1 MLGSQWKAGMAS
13 GLFRMGEDLGSGML
27 RLVSDITG
35 EAEKLLN
42 ETTLRVAITGLSRSG
57 KTVFITSLI
66 ANLLA
71 MGRGRQT
78 LPTLSAQ
85 LAASGTVLR
94 GVRLEPAGTQALDW
108 FDAAD
113 KLRDLAGA
121 TPHWPPRTSD
131 LASASLTLVLERT
144 GPARILGPRRVR
156 LELLDY
162 PGEWLLDL
170 PLLDQDFYQ
179 WSAETI
185 ALLRTQPRAEVAGEF
200 LDFIATLNPLAAA
213 DEAVARRGH
222 RLYLSVLE
230 QARDRFGL
238 RWLQPGRFLR
248 PGPRGES
255 PMMWFFPLPGEGP
268 SPTGSLR
275 DLLARRFSA
284 YRDDMRQNFFDP
296 WFARFDRQVVL
307 VDVLGA
313 LWAGQ
318 GAFEDTRHAIAQIA
332 AAYDA
337 RSRSRWL
344 GLSTLKRVGF
354 VASKADHVPA
364 AQRAALESLFASM
377 LGTQLEDGRTTS
389 HRAVAA
395 LRCTED
401 GMHEG
406 HPVVLG
412 VPLGE
417 ERRRPFRPGHIP
429 ATVPSAGDP
438 FWSRPFFELPALRP
452 PLIDPDGREGLPH
465 LGLDALLSWLLED
478 AL

>member
-1 MLGSQWKAGMAS
+1 MA
-13 GLFRMGEDLGSGML
+13 D
-27 RLVSDITG
+27 
-35 EAEKLLN
+35 EAERLLN

-57 KTVFITSLI
+57 KTVFITSVI

-71 MGRGRQT
+71 MGRGRNT
-78 LPTLSAQ
+78 LPALSAQ
-85 LAASGTVLR
+85 LERQGTRLLSV
-94 GVRLEPAGTQALDW
+94 GLEPAGTQALDW

-113 KLRDLAGA
+113 KIRDLAGA
-121 TPHWPPRTSD
+121 QPHWPPRTSD
-131 LASASLTLVLERT
+131 LASASLTLELSRS
-144 GPARILGPRRVR
+144 GPARLLGPRRVR
-156 LELLDY
+156 LDLLDY

-170 PLLDQDFYQ
+170 PLLDQDFSS
-179 WSAETI
+179 WSAETL
-185 ALLRTQPRAEVAGEF
+185 ALLRARPRAEVAGEF
-200 LDFIATLNPLAAA
+200 LDFIATLDPAAPA

-222 RLYLSVLE
+222 RLYLTVLE

-268 SPTGSLR
+268 APARSLR
-275 DLLARRFSA
+275 DLLARRFAA

-313 LWAGQ
+313 LWAGE
-318 GAFEDTRHAIAQIA
+318 GAFEDTRHAIAQVA

-337 RSRSRWL
+337 RSRSRWF
-344 GLSTLKRVGF
+344 GISSLKRVGF
-354 VASKADHVPA
+354 VASKTDHVPA
-364 AQRAALESLFASM
+364 SQRPALESLFSSM
-377 LGTQLEDGRTTS
+377 IATPGHDRRATS
-389 HRAVAA
+389 HRALAA

-401 GMHEG
+401 AVHDGL
-406 HPVVLG
+406 PVVLG

-429 ATVPSAGDP
+429 SAPPPPGDA
-438 FWSRPFFELPALRP
+438 FWSRPFFELPVFRP
-452 PLIDPDGREGLPH
+452 PLIDPDGRDGLPH
-465 LGLDALLSWLLED
+465 LGLDELLAWLLED

>member
-1 MLGSQWKAGMAS
+1 VS
-13 GLFRMGEDLGSGML
+13 GLLRIGEELSSGAV
-27 RLVSDITG
+27 RLVTDMAD
-35 EAEKLLN
+35 EAERLLN

-78 LPTLSAQ
+78 LPALSALLERQ
-85 LAASGTVLR
+85 GTVLR

-113 KLRDLAGA
+113 KIRDLAGA
-121 TPHWPPRTSD
+121 RPHWPPRTSD
-131 LASASLTLVLERT
+131 LASASLTLEFSRS
-144 GPARILGPRRVR
+144 GPMRLLGSRRVR
-156 LELLDY
+156 LDLLDY

-170 PLLDQDFYQ
+170 PLLDQDFSQ
-179 WSAETI
+179 WSAATL
-185 ALLRTQPRAEVAGEF
+185 ALLRAEPRAAVAGEF
-200 LDFIATLNPLAAA
+200 LDFVAALDPTAAA
-213 DEAVARRGH
+213 DEAVARRGY
-222 RLYLSVLE
+222 RLYLTLLE

-255 PMMWFFPLPGEGP
+255 PMMWFFPLPGDGP
-268 SPTGSLR
+268 APSGSLR
-275 DLLARRFSA
+275 DLLARRFVA

-318 GAFEDTRHAIAQIA
+318 GAFEDTRHAVAQIA

-364 AQRAALESLFASM
+364 AQRPALESLFSAM
-377 LGTQLEDGRTTS
+377 MATPGEDRRTTT
-389 HRAVAA
+389 HRAIAA

-401 GMHEG
+401 AVHDGL
-406 HPVVLG
+406 PVVLG

-429 ATVPSAGDP
+429 SAPPPPGDP

-452 PLIDPDGREGLPH
+452 PLIDPDGRDGLPH
-465 LGLDALLSWLLED
+465 LGLDTLLAWLLED

>member
-1 MLGSQWKAGMAS
+1 MAS
-13 GLFRMGEDLGSGML
+13 GLFRIGEDLGGGML
-27 RLVSDITG
+27 RLVSGITD
-35 EAEKLLN
+35 EAERLLN

-66 ANLLA
+66 ANLMA

-78 LPTLSAQ
+78 LPALTAQ
-85 LAASGTVLR
+85 LAANGTALR
-94 GVRLEPAGTQALDW
+94 SVQLEPAGTQSLDW

-113 KLRDLAGA
+113 KLRDLAGT

-131 LASASLTLVLERT
+131 LASASLTLSLERS
-144 GPARILGPRRVR
+144 GPARILGARRVR

-170 PLLDQDFYQ
+170 PLLDQDFAQ

-185 ALLRTQPRAEVAGEF
+185 ALLSTPPRLEVAKDF
-200 LDFIATLNPLAAA
+200 LDFIATLDAAAPA

-222 RLYLSVLE
+222 RLYLTLLE

-255 PMMWFFPLPGEGP
+255 PMMWFFPLPGAGSAP
-268 SPTGSLR
+268 SGSLR
-275 DLLARRFSA
+275 DLLARRFAA

-318 GAFEDTRHAIAQIA
+318 GAFEDSRHAVAQIA

-337 RSRSRWL
+337 RSRSRWF

-364 AQRAALESLFASM
+364 AQRPALEALFASM
-377 LGTQLEDGRTTS
+377 MATPGEDRRTTT
-389 HRAVAA
+389 HRAIAA

-401 GMHEG
+401 ATHDGL
-406 HPVVLG
+406 PVVLG

-417 ERRRPFRPGHIP
+417 GRRRPFRPGHIP
-429 ATVPSAGDP
+429 TTAPPAGDP

-452 PLIDPDGREGLPH
+452 PLIDPDGRDGLPN

>member
-1 MLGSQWKAGMAS
+1 MAS
-13 GLFRMGEDLGSGML
+13 GLFRIGEDLGGGML
-27 RLVSDITG
+27 RLVSGITD
-35 EAEKLLN
+35 EAERMLN

-66 ANLLA
+66 ANLMA

-78 LPTLSAQ
+78 LPALAAQ
-85 LAASGTVLR
+85 LAANGTALR
-94 GVRLEPAGTQALDW
+94 GVRLEPAGTQSLDW

-113 KLRDLAGA
+113 KLRDLAGT

-131 LASASLTLVLERT
+131 LASASLTLLLERT
-144 GPARILGPRRVR
+144 GPTRILGPRRVR

-170 PLLDQDFYQ
+170 PLLDQDFAG
-179 WSAETI
+179 WSAQTI

-200 LDFIATLNPLAAA
+200 LDFIATLDAGAPA

-222 RLYLSVLE
+222 RLYLTLLE

-238 RWLQPGRFLR
+238 RGLQPGRFLR

-255 PMMWFFPLPGEGP
+255 PMMWFFPLPGEGSAP
-268 SPTGSLR
+268 SGSLR
-275 DLLARRFSA
+275 DLMARRFVA

-318 GAFEDTRHAIAQIA
+318 GAFEDTRHAVAQIA

-337 RSRSRWL
+337 RSRSRWF

-364 AQRAALESLFASM
+364 AQRPALEALFASM
-377 LGTQLEDGRTTS
+377 MATPGEDRRTTT
-389 HRAVAA
+389 HRAIAA

-401 GMHEG
+401 ATHDGL
-406 HPVVLG
+406 PVVLG

-429 ATVPSAGDP
+429 TTAPPAGDP

-452 PLIDPDGREGLPH
+452 PLIDPDGRDGLPH